1 MFPEEQTVKDNQK
14 ILDTVLKVLS
24 YILAAV
30 IGVAVTVFVF
40 ASTGMVKRDP
50 GLTKLEELQALIE
63 ERFIG
68 EADPV
73 AMEDAAAEA
82 MIDAMGDRW
91 SYYIPASEYQSFVE
105 QMQNAYVGVG
115 ITVSAREDST
125 GIDILQVVAGGP
137 AEEAGLQVGDI
148 IVAVNGE
155 SIDPTNLDDL
165 SSRVKG
171 EEGTTVDLTIR
182 RDGVDTVFTVY
193 RRQIQTPVAE
203 GELLSDGIGLV
214 TIYNFDDRCAQ
225 ETIAVIEDLLSS
237 GARSLIFDVRNNPG
251 GYKHEL
257 VELLDYLLP
266 EGVLFCSESY
276 TGKVTNDYSDARHL
290 AVPMVVLVNSESY
303 SAAEFFAAA
312 LREYNVAQLVGEAT
326 CGKGYFQQTFNLQ
339 DGSAVSLSVGKYYTP
354 KGVSLAGVGITP
366 DVVVEVDDETFNAIY
381 GGTLAP
387 EEDPQIREAMKLLE
401 GY

>member
-1 MFPEEQTVKDNQK
+1 MNNKQK
-14 ILDTVLKVLS
+14 ILDILLKVLS
-24 YILAAV
+24 YLLAATV
-30 IGVAVTVFVF
+30 GAAVMVALFLH
-40 ASTGMVKRDP
+40 SGLVKQDP
-50 GLTKLEELQALIE
+50 GLSKLEELQALIE

-68 EADPV
+68 EADAV

-82 MIDAMGDRW
+82 MIEALGDRW
-91 SYYIPASEYQSFVE
+91 SYYIPASEYQSFLE

-115 ITVSAREDST
+115 ITVTAREDGM

-137 AEEAGLQVGDI
+137 AEEAGLLVGDV

-155 SIDPTNLDDL
+155 SVDPENLNDL

-171 EEGTTVDLTIR
+171 EEGTTVDLTIL
-182 RDGVDTVFTVY
+182 RDGSETVFTVY

-203 GELLSDGIGLV
+203 GQLLKNGVGLV
-214 TIYNFDDRCAQ
+214 SIYNFDDRCAQ
-225 ETIAVIEDLLSS
+225 ETITVIEDLLTS
-237 GARSLIFDVRNNPG
+237 GARTLIFDVRNNPG

-266 EGVLFCSESY
+266 EGVLFRSENY
-276 TGKVTNDYSDARHL
+276 TGATYNDYSDARHL

-312 LREYNVAQLVGEAT
+312 LREYNVALLVGEET
-326 CGKGYFQQTFNLQ
+326 CGKGYFQQTFTLG

-354 KGVSLAGVGITP
+354 KGASMATVGITP
-366 DVVVEVDDETFNAIY
+366 DIVVEVDDETFSAIY
-381 GGTLAP
+381 YGTLDP